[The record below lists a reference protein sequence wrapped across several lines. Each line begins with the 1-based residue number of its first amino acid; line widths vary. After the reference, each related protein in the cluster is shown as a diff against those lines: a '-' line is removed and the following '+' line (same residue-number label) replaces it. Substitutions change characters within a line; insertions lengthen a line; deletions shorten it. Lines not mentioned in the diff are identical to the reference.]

1 MANHRPPF
9 FFLFSGCVCINIFF
23 NCPIPAYEAFAK
35 TSKFRLSGEKPY
47 PLVIDVLKHLSILT
61 EMVRTKSI
69 V

>member
-1 MANHRPPF
+1 M
-9 FFLFSGCVCINIFF
+9 
-23 NCPIPAYEAFAK
+23 PACEAFAK